1 MAWNCSPSCIGSLP
15 YKDPARAV
23 DLILDQLTAIPFWPQ
38 LPNTGFRENM
48 YIQYSSSLPGVRVD
62 EVKERMSVDLSN
74 YDPEDLYTR
83 VLSDDVASFAM
94 PREYFSGFY
103 ELMSRDI
110 PADVLAIK
118 GQITGPISLGF
129 QMIDQNDRPVIYDEA
144 YAEIIRKNLNMTAR
158 WQEGQLRT
166 KGKETLIFLDEP
178 YLSMIGTPFASVSA
192 NDVVK
197 WTNEVLEG
205 LVGKKGIHC
214 CANTDW
220 GLVMSMNIDVL
231 SFDAYEHGHTISLY
245 PDDVRR
251 FLERGG
257 AIAWGL
263 VPNSEEKL
271 KNENVRSLVK
281 RAEGLFRS
289 LTDKG
294 IDEDLVLESS
304 IMTPQCGL
312 AGVEENMSAEVIR
325 NVGRRLR

>member
-118 GQITGPISLGF
+118 GQS
-129 QMIDQNDRPVIYDEA
+129 PV
-144 YAEIIRKNLNMTAR
+144 
-158 WQEGQLRT
+158 
-166 KGKETLIFLDEP
+166 P
-178 YLSMIGTPFASVSA
+178 SVSA
-192 NDVVK
+192 
-197 WTNEVLEG
+197 
-205 LVGKKGIHC
+205 
-214 CANTDW
+214 
-220 GLVMSMNIDVL
+220 S
-231 SFDAYEHGHTISLY
+231 
-245 PDDVRR
+245 R
-251 FLERGG
+251 
-257 AIAWGL
+257 
-263 VPNSEEKL
+263 
-271 KNENVRSLVK
+271 
-281 RAEGLFRS
+281 
-289 LTDKG
+289 
-294 IDEDLVLESS
+294 
-304 IMTPQCGL
+304 
-312 AGVEENMSAEVIR
+312 
-325 NVGRRLR
+325 